1 MPLQERLRWMTAQA
15 RALGSVLHRWQK
27 SIAKA
32 KWPIPL
38 FPASFRV

>member
-1 MPLQERLRWMTAQA
+1 MPLQERSRWMTAQA
-15 RALGSVLHRWQK
+15 RALGGVLHRWQK